1 MTQLLTETKH
11 STARCHVMTPP
22 RGGGG
27 GGGGRVGERG
37 GGGWMRAP
45 Q

>member
-1 MTQLLTETKH
+1 MAQLLTETKH

-22 RGGGG
+22 RGGAGGGGGG
-27 GGGGRVGERG
+27 GGGGRG
-37 GGGWMRAP
+37 GGGCAP